1 MHRVFYIQ
9 EFVEKIMD
17 ELDASG
23 GQKDLARLARTCRL
37 FTDPALNRLWASRDN
52 GVWLLTQ
59 RMSEDLLAIKMVN
72 RVRWLS
78 EQEQTVCVYNSRMR
92 GARRQ
97 PRFPGAGM
105 RLE

>member
-1 MHRVFYIQ
+1 MHP
-9 EFVEKIMD
+9 EDKKT
-17 ELDASG
+17 SHSS
-23 GQKDLARLARTCRL
+23 LALVAYY
-37 FTDPALNRLWASRDN
+37 TDPALNRLWASRDN

-59 RMSEDLLAIKMVN
+59 RMSEDLLAIKMIN

>member
-17 ELDASG
+17 ELDVSG

-37 FTDPALNRLWASRDN
+37 FTEPALNRLWASPDD

-59 RMSEDLLAIKMVN
+59 RMSEDLLTINMVN
-72 RVRWLS
+72 RSGWLS
-78 EQEQTVCVYNSRMR
+78 EQTVCVYSLRIC

-97 PRFPGAGM
+97 PRFLGAGM